1 MYTFALKDHVRKTDW
16 TIESA
21 EYNVMEGKKLVAVL
35 KLRMDGIQ
43 ADITVKTFDYV
54 VSMDIAKAWFSA
66 KVDRPG
72 ALNRETL
79 VCSTFWKNR
88 MMAQHSRYN

>member
-1 MYTFALKDHVRKTDW
+1 MYTFTLKDHVRKTDW

-43 ADITVKTFDYV
+43 ADVTVKAFDYV
-54 VSMDIAKAWFSA
+54 VSMDIAKAWFTA
-66 KVDRPG
+66 KVDRPD
-72 ALNRETL
+72 ALKKDTL
-79 VCSTFWKNR
+79 VCSTFCKNR
-88 MMAQHSRYN
+88 MMAQHARYN

>member
-1 MYTFALKDHVRKTDW
+1 MYTFNLKDHVRASDW

-21 EYNVMEGKKLVAVL
+21 EYDVMEGKKLIAVL

-43 ADITVKTFDYV
+43 ADVTVKTFDYV

-72 ALNRETL
+72 ALKRDTL
-79 VCSTFWKNR
+79 VCSTFWKNH
-88 MMAQHSRYN
+88 MMAQHARYN